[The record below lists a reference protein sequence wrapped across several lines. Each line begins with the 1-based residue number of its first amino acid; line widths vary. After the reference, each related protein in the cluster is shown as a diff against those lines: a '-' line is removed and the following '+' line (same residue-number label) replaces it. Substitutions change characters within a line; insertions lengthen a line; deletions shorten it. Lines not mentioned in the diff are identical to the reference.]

1 MKGRAAAHSPH
12 VSIRASFRFSNELIR
27 MRTFGSV
34 KPSLWGLIRNLIV
47 SLQMQRSMAASAK
60 CDQVLLGIISEVAPR
75 FDMVYLEFANMST
88 ALAPPAVALQY
99 LMAQPSIG
107 FRVESQSRASWA
119 KRRHEAFRTC
129 SRNSCCL
136 GRGRNSKS
144 RPSEISKASGFP
156 FSRLAPAKKS
166 AQIISRQ

>member
-1 MKGRAAAHSPH
+1 MQVVVALGADRDQILPGIVAHPTARLHMMHLKLS
-12 VSIRASFRFSNELIR
+12 
-27 MRTFGSV
+27 
-34 KPSLWGLIRNLIV
+34 
-47 SLQMQRSMAASAK
+47 
-60 CDQVLLGIISEVAPR
+60 DAPTK
-75 FDMVYLEFANMST
+75 LA
-88 ALAPPAVALQY
+88 APPVAIEHLP
-99 LMAQPSIG
+99 AQFSIG

-119 KRRHEAFRTC
+119 RWGHEAFRTC

-144 RPSEISKASGFP
+144 RPSERSKVSGFP